1 MHTSSV
7 KMSAKL
13 SDFYICCV
21 QPFSCKTICKVLSV
35 HGCSIAQLAKN
46 TRHCL
51 SRRMPTSRCIDAQ
64 MHRLHRLQRLK
75 FINTINQLDQ
85 RDMISQLTSAMQA
98 GVYWVRSKYLFP
110 KRTWSSEFTFGFVK
124 LYEALELHLS
134 DCLLS
139 GGR

>member
-1 MHTSSV
+1 MHTSNV

-21 QPFSCKTICKVLSV
+21 QPFSCKTIRKVLPV

-51 SRRMPTSRCIDAQ
+51 GKRMPTSRCIDAS
-64 MHRLHRLQRLK
+64 MHRLQRLK

-85 RDMISQLTSAMQA
+85 RDMIQQLTSVMQA

-134 DCLLS
+134 NCLLS